1 MKPVL
6 SRLLTVSLISL
17 VTLMG
22 IAPANEA
29 IAAGISKKDR
39 TAAQAAY
46 KLGQKSKWPEFD
58 RRAKSIKD
66 PLLKKVLYWYRLQAR
81 ASGASFEEISTFIK
95 AEPDWPSQR
104 RLLIRAEQ
112 AMKASTDR
120 DEVLAWFKKHP
131 PLTPNGVA
139 WMAGEKL
146 QAGQSDDAIRM
157 VKDVWISGNFGFKQE
172 RHFHRQFRQYMTLD
186 DHLNRLDRLLWD
198 GKYYP
203 VRRMYRRFKDP
214 KYRALAEARL
224 TLRRMRGGVDR
235 AIERVPAELKEHPG
249 LVYER
254 LRWRRRKGRDQD
266 AIELLQNPPDDL
278 IEPGRWWTE
287 RVILARR
294 ALRKGHISD
303 AYRLAKDHRL
313 GDEDAGNMIE
323 AEWMSGWIALRFL
336 KDNKVAY
343 DHFSKIYGLA
353 SYPISQA
360 RGAYWAGRA
369 AEEMGENKKAV
380 FWYRTAFLHE
390 TTYYGQLAALKIP
403 EARKLVLPASPKAN
417 GEIKKNFEKD
427 ELVAAV
433 QTISKAGLR
442 EIMRPFIR
450 QLSRK
455 DEREEWQVLTAN
467 LAKAEGRNDLAILV
481 SKAALRDGID
491 LVEEGYPVLK
501 HKLGTGIEP
510 AFVHAIIRQ
519 ESAFN
524 PLAISHAGARGLMQI
539 MPGTARQVAKQNSK
553 RYSRRKLTED
563 EKYNLGL
570 GQAYLRDLLKEF
582 NDSYLLTLAAY
593 NAGPH
598 RAKSWIK
605 RNGDPRDKTVDAI
618 DWVEMIP
625 ISETRNYVQR
635 VIENLHVYRQLMAEK
650 EISFKPEGALSR

>member
-1 MKPVL
+1 MRPVIR
-6 SRLLTVSLISL
+6 RLLAVSLVSL
-17 VTLMG
+17 AVLLGMT
-22 IAPANEA
+22 PANEA
-29 IAAGISKKDR
+29 AAVSKKDK
-39 TAAQAAY
+39 TAAEAAY
-46 KLGQKSKWPEFD
+46 KLGEKAKWTEFE
-58 RRAKSIKD
+58 RRAKSVKD
-66 PLLKKVLYWYRLQAR
+66 PLLKKVLRWYRLQAR
-81 ASGASFEEISTFIK
+81 ASGASFEEISAFIE
-95 AEPDWPSQR
+95 AEPEWPRQR

-120 DEVLAWFKKHP
+120 DLVLAWFAKHP

-146 QAGQSDDAIRM
+146 LAGSKDDAIRM
-157 VKDVWISGNFGFKQE
+157 VKDVWVSGNFGFKQE
-172 RHFHRQFRQYMTLD
+172 RHFHQQFRQYMTLD

-235 AIERVPAELKEHPG
+235 AIEKVPAELQDHPG

-254 LRWRRRKGRDQD
+254 LRWRRRKGRDQH
-266 AIELLQNPPDDL
+266 AMALLQNPPDDL

-287 RVILARR
+287 RAILARR
-294 ALRKGHISD
+294 ALRNGHISD
-303 AYRLAKDHRL
+303 AYRLTKDHRL
-313 GDEDAGNMIE
+313 DEEDAGNMIE

-343 DHFSKIYGLA
+343 EHFSKIYGLA

-369 AEEMGENKKAV
+369 AEALGDAEKAA

-390 TTYYGQLAALKIP
+390 TTYYGQLAAAKIP
-403 EARKLVLPASPKAN
+403 DAKKLALPASPKAG
-417 GEIKKNFEKD
+417 GEIKKTFEKD

-433 QTISKAGLR
+433 RTISNAGLR

-455 DEREEWQVLTAN
+455 DEREEWQVLTAA
-467 LAKAEGRNDLAILV
+467 LAKAEGRNDLAVLV

-501 HKLGTGIEP
+501 HKFVTGVEP

-524 PLAISHAGARGLMQI
+524 PKAISHAGARGLMQI
-539 MPGTARQVAKQNSK
+539 MPQTARQVAKQNSK

-582 NDSYLLTLAAY
+582 NDSYILTLAAY

-598 RAKSWIK
+598 RAKRWIK
-605 RNGDPRDKTVDAI
+605 RHGDPRDKTVDAI

-625 ISETRNYVQR
+625 ITETRNYVQR
-635 VIENLHVYRQLMAEK
+635 VIENLHVYRQLLTKK
-650 EISFKPEGALSR
+650 EVAFNPEGALSR

>member
-1 MKPVL
+1 MKPVI
-6 SRLLTVSLISL
+6 SRLLAVSLIL
-17 VTLMG
+17 FVVLIG
-22 IAPANEA
+22 AAPANEA
-29 IAAGISKKDR
+29 AAVSKKDK
-39 TAAQAAY
+39 TSAQAAY
-46 KLGQKSKWPEFD
+46 KLGEKAKWAEFE
-58 RRAKSIKD
+58 RRAKSVKD
-66 PLLKKVLYWYRLQAR
+66 PLLNKILHWYRLQAR
-81 ASGASFEEISTFIK
+81 ASGANFEEISRFIEK
-95 AEPDWPSQR
+95 EPNWPSQR

-120 DEVLAWFKKHP
+120 DAILAWFKKHP

-146 QAGQSDDAIRM
+146 LEGHKDDAIRM
-157 VKDVWISGNFGFKQE
+157 VKDVWVSGNFGFKQE
-172 RHFHRQFRQYMTLD
+172 RHFHRQFGQYMTLD

-235 AIERVPAELKEHPG
+235 AIERVPADLKDHPG

-266 AIELLQNPPDDL
+266 AMTLLQNPPDDL

-287 RVILARR
+287 RAILARR

-303 AYRLAKDHRL
+303 AYRLTQDHRL
-313 GDEDAGNMIE
+313 NEEDAGNMIE
-323 AEWMSGWIALRFL
+323 AEWMAGWIALRFL

-343 DHFSKIYGLA
+343 DHFSKIYGVA
-353 SYPISQA
+353 SYPISQT

-369 AEEMGENKKAV
+369 AEAMGEAEKAA

-390 TTYYGQLAALKIP
+390 TTYYGQLAAAKIP
-403 EARKLVLPASPKAN
+403 EAKKLDLPASPKADS
-417 GEIKKNFEKD
+417 ELKKSFEKD

-433 QTISKAGLR
+433 RTIRKAGLR

-450 QLSRK
+450 QLSRR
-455 DEREEWQVLTAN
+455 DEREEWQVLTAA

-481 SKAALRDGID
+481 SRAALRDGIE
-491 LVEEGYPVLK
+491 LVEAGYPVLK
-501 HKLGTGIEP
+501 HKLVTGVEP

-524 PLAISHAGARGLMQI
+524 PKAVSHAGARGLMQI

-582 NDSYLLTLAAY
+582 NDSYILTLAAY

-598 RAKSWIK
+598 RAKRWIK

-635 VIENLHVYRQLMAEK
+635 VIENLHVYRQLLANK
-650 EISFKPEGALSR
+650 EVAFKPQGALGR